1 MLQLP
6 AAVPSRRPASLSGLG
21 MASARTVWFSLY
33 LVCHRSAALVSALNV
48 SPLTQTI
55 APMWGS
61 EACFSSPTPGPVLLT
76 LLFLPLV
83 PSLLSFTRFYTFFSA
98 GQALLSTLSW
108 CSACTSVSE
117 GVFLMYPW
125 REMSSTS
132 TNSSTILFS
141 KTQIVI
147 FQHCLVEHF
156 CYFSKVSFLRETF
169 LNSSTNICSLCD
181 ITSPLTV
188 LT

>member
-1 MLQLP
+1 
-6 AAVPSRRPASLSGLG
+6 
-21 MASARTVWFSLY
+21 
-33 LVCHRSAALVSALNV
+33 
-48 SPLTQTI
+48 
-55 APMWGS
+55 MWGS
-61 EACFSSPTPGPVLLT
+61 DACFSSPRQRAGPVLLT
-76 LLFLPLV
+76 LLFFPLV
-83 PSLLSFTRFYTFFSA
+83 PSLLSFARFYTFFSA

-169 LNSSTNICSLCD
+169 FYYSHFSIPTIS
-181 ITSPLTV
+181 ITFQFLSYSQLIGLPIFTLIPIQFAAH
-188 LT
+188 